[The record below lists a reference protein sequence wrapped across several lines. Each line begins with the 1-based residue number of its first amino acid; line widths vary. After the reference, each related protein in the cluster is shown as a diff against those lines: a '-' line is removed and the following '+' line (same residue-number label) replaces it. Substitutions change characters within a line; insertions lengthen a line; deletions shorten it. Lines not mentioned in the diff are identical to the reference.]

1 MIEQIASENILYHAW
16 QRVEENRGCRG
27 SDGVT
32 VGMYNRY
39 LKKNL
44 DDLSGDLLSGRYY
57 PFPLLRFSIPKRKGG
72 GIRWLNVPTVRDRV
86 AQTAVSLVTGPI
98 FENEYE
104 TVSHAYRQ
112 GRGVHTA
119 VRAISALQEEGYVY
133 AMDADIEGF
142 FDNIPHALL
151 MEKIQLLF
159 PDQSQLWSLFGKWI
173 KAETWDGESLD
184 RFDKGIPQGSVVSP
198 LLANLFL
205 DSLDEFFID
214 LGFKLVRYA
223 DDFLVLSK
231 TRAEAEDIREITE
244 LLLDDM
250 QLDLNPEKTK
260 IVSFEGG
267 FRFLGALFLND
278 GVYQPFPA
286 KKTDRPSLQLPQPL
300 TLKTYI
306 ELKHAGAEKCEGG
319 RL

>member
-1 MIEQIASENILYHAW
+1 MMKKITTENTLYRSW

-32 VGMYNRY
+32 IGKYNSC
-39 LKKNL
+39 LHENL
-44 DDLSGDLLSGRYY
+44 ESLSHDLLSCKYY
-57 PFPLLRFSIPKRKGG
+57 PFPLLRFSVPKPKGKG
-72 GIRWLNVPTVRDRV
+72 VRWLNVPTVRDRV
-86 AQTAVSLVTGPI
+86 AQTAVSLVTGPA
-98 FENEYE
+98 FEDEFE
-104 TVSHAYRQ
+104 TVIHAYRQ

-119 VRAISALQEEGYVY
+119 VRAISALQEEGYAY

-142 FDNIPHALL
+142 FDNIPHDLL
-151 MEKIQLLF
+151 IEKVQLLF
-159 PDQSQLWSLFGKWI
+159 PDQPPLWKLFEKWI
-173 KAETWDGESLD
+173 KAETWDGEHLD
-184 RFDKGIPQGSVVSP
+184 RFQKGIPQGSVVSP

-231 TRAEAEDIREITE
+231 TRAEAEDFMDITE
-244 LLLDDM
+244 LLLEEM

-267 FRFLGALFLND
+267 FKFLGALFLND
-278 GVYQPFPA
+278 GVYQPFPQ
-286 KKTDRPSLQLPQPL
+286 KKSNRPFLQLPDPL

-306 ELKHAGAEKCEGG
+306 ELKHLDE
-319 RL
+319 